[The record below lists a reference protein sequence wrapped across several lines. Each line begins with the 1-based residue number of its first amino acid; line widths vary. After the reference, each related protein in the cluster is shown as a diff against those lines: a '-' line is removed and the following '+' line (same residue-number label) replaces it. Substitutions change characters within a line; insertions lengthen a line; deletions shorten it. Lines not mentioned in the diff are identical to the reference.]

1 MLLVH
6 KEVLILGPMD
16 VVVLDSCEEGL
27 IDEVLGFLPPQHVG
41 ARFTDVRVFVAQ
53 EVEQGLEDTRELDHE
68 V

>member
-1 MLLVH
+1 
-6 KEVLILGPMD
+6 MD